1 MEHKQQNQSSD
12 EKRLKNVLPTQTTEK
27 KKLEEEEVAP
37 GVPIVRSNT
46 PRPLSYEMMISS
58 GGQYQGTQPH
68 DAVSATS
75 FPTKAPSAPPL
86 PEELGEREL
95 EENVA
100 ASTSFPII
108 EHQRSAEEIQEFIW
122 LFEYGLEMDAA
133 ILNSP
138 ERLDGSALLYGPA
151 VLKGYKLVLGAQ
163 RIHGSTGPTI
173 VAIHPSSEPDAE
185 VWGVL
190 YRIPQR
196 LSELHGND
204 PSLLDTIHAAIMPQK
219 FFKGVPVVVYDTYRE
234 REITSVTYVATDIAY
249 QQLRFTNVEPGRED
263 DTFMQRLATIARKQK
278 LPESYINELL
288 GKGDQVKNDP
298 LSADQFVDHRSP
310 RVSSMNSSV
319 LEEST
324 MHHTAP
330 DQYASRSSQ
339 VAGIQSAHIAEV
351 RSAQM
356 GQAMMA
362 ATPIGI
368 EPAMHDEH
376 NTEPLPVF
384 ADRRLP
390 AVNQVSKALIS
401 QPAPNTYRWLIA
413 FAIYLVL
420 LLFIA
425 LVFAIVQGLG
435 FGNGVLNN
443 RFVPL
448 GVPWMVMMYGLLG
461 GCISSIVTL
470 GRLRMDTPPTFI
482 IITWF
487 TRPFIG
493 AILAI
498 LSYVLL
504 TSGLFI
510 WSESISSNHA
520 FFLLAGALAGLCEGW
535 IFFRRSAT
543 SPYPLSAS

>member
-1 MEHKQQNQSSD
+1 MEHKRHNPSNSEKKEKGVLSSQSS
-12 EKRLKNVLPTQTTEK
+12 EK
-27 KKLEEEEVAP
+27 KKLEEDEVAP

-46 PRPLSYEMMISS
+46 PRPQSYEMMISS

-68 DAVSATS
+68 DAVSARS

-86 PEELGEREL
+86 PEELGDRDL

-100 ASTSFPII
+100 VTTSFPVT
-108 EHQRSAEEIQEFIW
+108 EHPHISEETQAFIW

-151 VLKGYKLVLGAQ
+151 VLKGYTLALGAQ

-173 VAIHPSSEPDAE
+173 VAIRPSSEPDAE

-196 LSELHGND
+196 LSELNGNE

-219 FFKGVPVVVYDTYRE
+219 FFKGVPVVVYETYRE

-249 QQLRFTNVEPGRED
+249 QQLRFANVEQGKAD
-263 DTFMQRLATIARKQK
+263 DAFMQRLASIARKQR
-278 LPESYINELL
+278 LPESYINRLL
-288 GKGDQVKNDP
+288 GEGDQLNSDP
-298 LSADQFVDHRSP
+298 LSSEQFVDHRSM
-310 RVSSMNSSV
+310 RVSSMNSTS
-319 LEEST
+319 EQST
-324 MHHTAP
+324 IHHSP
-330 DQYASRSSQ
+330 LGQYASRSSR
-339 VAGIQSAHIAEV
+339 VAGAHSSHIAEV

-356 GQAMMA
+356 GQAMIS

-368 EPAMHDEH
+368 EPSMHDEH
-376 NTEPLPVF
+376 DTEPLPAF
-384 ADRRLP
+384 AERRLP
-390 AVNQVSKALIS
+390 AANIVPRSFAV
-401 QPAPNTYRWLIA
+401 QPSRHTYRWLVA
-413 FAIYLVL
+413 FAIYLVTL
-420 LLFIA
+420 LLIA
-425 LVFAIVQGLG
+425 LIFAIVQGLG

-443 RFVPL
+443 SFAPL

-461 GCISSIVTL
+461 GCISSIITL
-470 GRLRMDTPPTFI
+470 GRLRVDAPPTFI

-493 AILAI
+493 AILAT

-510 WSESISSNHA
+510 WSENISSNPA
-520 FFLLAGALAGLCEGW
+520 FFSLAGALAGLCEGW
-535 IFFRRSAT
+535 IFFKCSIT
-543 SPYPLSAS
+543 IPYPLPKS

>member
-1 MEHKQQNQSSD
+1 MEHKQQDPLIDKKKSLHVSSSQ
-12 EKRLKNVLPTQTTEK
+12 PIEK
-27 KKLEEEEVAP
+27 KKPEEEEVAP

-58 GGQYQGTQPH
+58 GGHYQGTQPH
-68 DAVSATS
+68 DVVSAAS
-75 FPTKAPSAPPL
+75 FPTQAPSAPPL

-95 EENVA
+95 EENV
-100 ASTSFPII
+100 SVSSSFPLI
-108 EHQRSAEEIQEFIW
+108 EHSRTPEEIQEFIW

-173 VAIHPSSEPDAE
+173 VAIRPSSEPKAE
-185 VWGVL
+185 VWGIL

-196 LSELHGND
+196 LSELNGND

-249 QQLRFTNVEPGRED
+249 RQLSFANVEPEQAD
-263 DTFMQRLATIARKQK
+263 DTFMQRLAAIARKQK

-288 GKGDQVKNDP
+288 GEGDQLNSDP
-298 LSADQFVDHRSP
+298 LSAEQFVDHRST
-310 RVSSMNSSV
+310 RVSSMNKS

-324 MHHTAP
+324 MHHSP
-330 DQYASRSSQ
+330 LGQYESRSSQ
-339 VAGIQSAHIAEV
+339 VAGIHSAHIAEV

-362 ATPIGI
+362 ATPVGV

-390 AVNQVSKALIS
+390 AVSLVPKSVVSHMERH
-401 QPAPNTYRWLIA
+401 TYHWLIA
-413 FAIYLVL
+413 FAIYLVFL
-420 LLFIA
+420 LLIA
-425 LVFAIVQGLG
+425 LIFAIIQGLG
-435 FGNGVLNN
+435 FGDNVLN
-443 RFVPL
+443 RSFAPL

-470 GRLRMDTPPTFI
+470 GRLRIDAPPTFI
-482 IITWF
+482 LITWF

-493 AILAI
+493 AVLAI

-504 TSGLFI
+504 TSGLFV
-510 WSESISSNHA
+510 WSESISSNPA
-520 FFLLAGALAGLCEGW
+520 FFSLAGALAGLCEGR
-535 IFFRRSAT
+535 IFFRRLAA
-543 SPYPLSAS
+543 PHYPLSES

>member
-1 MEHKQQNQSSD
+1 MGHKQQDHLDN
-12 EKRLKNVLPTQTTEK
+12 ERKAKNVSSSHANEK

-58 GGQYQGTQPH
+58 GGKYHGTQPH
-68 DAVSATS
+68 NVVSATS

-95 EENVA
+95 EENVI
-100 ASTSFPII
+100 ASSSFPFI
-108 EHQRSAEEIQEFIW
+108 EHHRTSEEMQEFIW
-122 LFEYGLEMDAA
+122 LFEYGLEMDVA

-190 YRIPQR
+190 YRVPQR
-196 LSELHGND
+196 LSELNGND

-249 QQLRFTNVEPGRED
+249 QQLRFAHVEPGMVD
-263 DTFMQRLATIARKQK
+263 DTCMQRLATIARKQK
-278 LPESYINELL
+278 LPDSYIDELL
-288 GKGDQVKNDP
+288 GAGDQLHSDP
-298 LSADQFVDHRSP
+298 LSAEQFVDHRST
-310 RVSSMNSSV
+310 RVSSMNST
-319 LEEST
+319 LEESS
-324 MHHTAP
+324 MHQTP
-330 DQYASRSSQ
+330 LSQYASRSSQ
-339 VAGIQSAHIAEV
+339 VADIHSAHIAEV

-362 ATPIGI
+362 ATPVGI

-376 NTEPLPVF
+376 NTEPLPAF

-390 AVNQVSKALIS
+390 AVSLVPKPSVS
-401 QPAPNTYRWLIA
+401 QPLRHTSRWLIA
-413 FAIYLVL
+413 FAIYLVIL
-420 LLFIA
+420 LLIA

-435 FGNGVLNN
+435 FGNDVLNN
-443 RFVPL
+443 SFAPL

-470 GRLRMDTPPTFI
+470 GRLQVDAPPTFI

-504 TSGLFI
+504 TSGVFI
-510 WSESISSNHA
+510 WSASISSNPA
-520 FFLLAGALAGLCEGW
+520 FFSLAGALAGLGEGW
-535 IFFRRSAT
+535 IFFRHSII
-543 SPYPLSAS
+543 SSYPLSES

>member
-1 MEHKQQNQSSD
+1 MEHKRQNPSED
-12 EKRLKNVLPTQTTEK
+12 EKNEK
-27 KKLEEEEVAP
+27 GVSSSQSRDRKKLEEEEVAP

-68 DAVSATS
+68 DAVSALS
-75 FPTKAPSAPPL
+75 FPAKAPSAPPL
-86 PEELGEREL
+86 PEELGDRDL
-95 EENVA
+95 EENIA
-100 ASTSFPII
+100 ATTSFPLT
-108 EHQRSAEEIQEFIW
+108 EHPHVSDETQEFIW
-122 LFEYGLEMDAA
+122 LFEYGLEMDAT

-151 VLKGYKLVLGAQ
+151 VLKGYTLALGAQ

-173 VAIHPSSEPDAE
+173 VAIRPCSEPDAE
-185 VWGVL
+185 VWGIL

-196 LSELHGND
+196 LSELNGND

-219 FFKGVPVVVYDTYRE
+219 FFKGVPVVVYETYRE

-249 QQLRFTNVEPGRED
+249 QQLRFVNVEQGKAD
-263 DTFMQRLATIARKQK
+263 DAFMQRLASIARKQR
-278 LPESYINELL
+278 LPESYINGLL
-288 GKGDQVKNDP
+288 GEGDQLNSDP
-298 LSADQFVDHRSP
+298 LSSEQFVDHRSM
-310 RVSSMNSSV
+310 RVSSMNSMS
-319 LEEST
+319 EKST
-324 MHHTAP
+324 IHHSP
-330 DQYASRSSQ
+330 LGQYESRSSQ
-339 VAGIQSAHIAEV
+339 VAGAHSSHIAEV

-356 GQAMMA
+356 GQAMMS

-368 EPAMHDEH
+368 EPSMHDEH
-376 NTEPLPVF
+376 NTEPLPAF
-384 ADRRLP
+384 AERHLP
-390 AVNQVSKALIS
+390 SANLVPRSFVV
-401 QPAPNTYRWLIA
+401 QPSRYTYRWLVA
-413 FAIYLVL
+413 FAIYLVTL
-420 LLFIA
+420 LLIA
-425 LVFAIVQGLG
+425 LIFAIVQGLG
-435 FGNGVLNN
+435 FGNDVLNN
-443 RFVPL
+443 RFAPL

-470 GRLRMDTPPTFI
+470 GRLRMDAPPTFI

-510 WSESISSNHA
+510 WSENISSNPA
-520 FFLLAGALAGLCEGW
+520 FFSLAGALAGLCEGW
-535 IFFRRSAT
+535 IFFRRSIT
-543 SPYPLSAS
+543 TPYPLPES